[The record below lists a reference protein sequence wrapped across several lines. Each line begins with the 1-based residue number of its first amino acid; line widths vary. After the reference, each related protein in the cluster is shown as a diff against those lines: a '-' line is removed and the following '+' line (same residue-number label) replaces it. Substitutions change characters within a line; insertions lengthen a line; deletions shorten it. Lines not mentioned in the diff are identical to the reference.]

1 MNVKVLKF
9 CHACLSGW
17 GWKWISSWDST
28 PSRSRS
34 PCSSALMTPQPSD
47 TREWLEIPMKLP
59 VKAVFWKLFSLWR
72 SWKTCCP
79 HGQSHPSSVE
89 TRRRST
95 CKIMT
100 SARARHLVTA
110 GRLTMTARTKR
121 AATTAREYSVPTSN
135 LMRFPTLTYTHTDT
149 HNPWARWEKMYE
161 LQTKQ
166 RQVRLSSS
174 SDTDH
179 NHTDS
184 CTSCWL
190 FEILCPWIILIFVWG
205 TNTGAARDRSRH
217 FKQQL

>member
-1 MNVKVLKF
+1 M
-9 CHACLSGW
+9 
-17 GWKWISSWDST
+17 WKYLNSVTLVFLAENGSEFLPET
-28 PSRSRS
+28 APLVALS

-59 VKAVFWKLFSLWR
+59 VKAVFWQLFSLWR

-110 GRLTMTARTKR
+110 GRPTMTARTKR

-174 SDTDH
+174 SDTDPITLTRAQVVDCLKYCALESFWFLSEELTLVQPE
-179 NHTDS
+179 TDLDTLNS
-184 CTSCWL
+184 N
-190 FEILCPWIILIFVWG
+190 F
-205 TNTGAARDRSRH
+205 R
-217 FKQQL
+217 